1 MEQVGMRES
10 AYCGRSGGRAAA
22 RGPGAPPKGG
32 TQALPAADFRPR
44 LAVVLA
50 APKRCSPGALLPWEP
65 AALGS
70 CCPGVLLPWSPGV
83 LPPWAPALLPAC
95 SWRTEPRLGRCEAP
109 FNLASPRSFTPIP
122 ACSPPH
128 TLELYAQEHSFRFSK
143 APAWTQYPRLLC
155 IHCPPP
161 APQLHVEVLL
171 VL

>member
-70 CCPGVLLPWSPGV
+70 CLQRPQKPGPWFREPQERRGSEQG
-83 LPPWAPALLPAC
+83 LKALGARIRGAPPQGC
-95 SWRTEPRLGRCEAP
+95 GG
-109 FNLASPRSFTPIP
+109 
-122 ACSPPH
+122 
-128 TLELYAQEHSFRFSK
+128 Q
-143 APAWTQYPRLLC
+143 TQLS
-155 IHCPPP
+155 
-161 APQLHVEVLL
+161 
-171 VL
+171 